1 MVDPAFV
8 TSFARS
14 AIDGARVRL
23 FGLDVSDLDVD
34 FDGPRA
40 HVATRVIAACVR
52 CDEAAALALTIQV
65 RTLLLL
71 GISELSVADPVEA
84 HLACSCG
91 ETAVIELG
99 MEELARFAADRRRN
113 ELVARA
119 GDAAVTLR
127 LPTGRDQLR
136 WTALDGE
143 PDLARRVLA
152 DLVVEGEL
160 TDELIVAADALLSDV
175 DPLIELELETTCPAC
190 DKQLARHVDLE
201 RIALTRLRNA
211 RRVLLEQVHA
221 LASAYHWTEAAI
233 AQLPPWRRAEY
244 AALVAGSPS

>member
-1 MVDPAFV
+1 MVDLAFL

-14 AIDGARVRL
+14 AIHGARVRP

-40 HVATRVIAACVR
+40 HVATRVIAACLR
-52 CDEAAALALTIQV
+52 CDDAAALELPIPV

-71 GISELSVADPVEA
+71 GVSELSLAEPVEA
-84 HLACSCG
+84 HLRCDCG
-91 ETAVIELG
+91 ETAMIELG
-99 MEELARFAADRRRN
+99 MEELARFALDRHCD
-113 ELVARA
+113 ELIARA
-119 GDAAVTLR
+119 GDRSVTLR

-136 WTALDGE
+136 WAELAGE
-143 PDLARRVLA
+143 HDVAREVLA

-160 TDELIVAADALLSDV
+160 TDDLLVAADAVLSEA
-175 DPLIELELETTCPAC
+175 DPLVDLELETRCPAC
-190 DKQLARHVDLE
+190 DNALSRHVDLE

-221 LASAYHWTEAAI
+221 LASAYHWTEATIGA
-233 AQLPPWRRAEY
+233 LPAWRRAEFAVL
-244 AALVAGSPS
+244 AAGGRR